1 MDERRSKRVSE
12 ALREELSELIGY
24 EMTDP
29 RVSGVDVTE
38 VHIAPDLR
46 IASVRVSLPPD
57 TAARRSALE
66 ALEHA
71 KGFLRREVGRRLQ
84 LFRVPDFR
92 FEADTDLA
100 GSPDRVQQLLKR
112 IRKGRPKDD

>member
-1 MDERRSKRVSE
+1 MDERRAKRVSE

-29 RVSGVDVTE
+29 RVGGVDVTE
-38 VHIAPDLR
+38 VHIAPDMR
-46 IASVRVSLPPD
+46 VASVRVSLP
-57 TAARRSALE
+57 AAEDERRGALE

-92 FEADTDLA
+92 FEADAELA
-100 GSPDRVQQLLKR
+100 GSHDRVQQLLKR
-112 IRKGRPKDD
+112 IRKGRPKDE